1 MNLSARRLLL
11 LILLVQAAAALA
23 IARGAWALGA
33 PVWLA
38 VLAGIGSVAL
48 ARLVINLNNFRMA
61 ARAAGSTPDEH
72 RLDARGALRLF
83 AEEFKASMLV
93 SHWHMPRGRAAMRIH
108 PGSAHPPVLLVHG
121 YGCNSGYWARLLPL
135 LDAAGISHA
144 GVDLEP
150 VGGDIDAYVP
160 LVQQRVLELLAATGA
175 ARVAIVGHSMGG
187 LVARAWMRTHGS
199 ATVAR
204 IVTLGTPHHGTAL
217 ANLGPGINARQMR
230 RGSGD
235 GGEQGSDW
243 LRALAASE
251 SPATRA
257 LVTSI
262 YTHHDNI
269 VSPQASS
276 VLPGARNIA
285 FGGIGHVALGSN
297 PRVLAAVMDELAALR
312 EPAPSTS
319 TA

>member
-1 MNLSARRLLL
+1 MNPSARRLLQ
-11 LILLVQAAAALA
+11 LILLAQALAALA
-23 IARGAWALGA
+23 IAWLAWSLGA
-33 PVWLA
+33 PAWLA
-38 VLAGIGSVAL
+38 LPAGVAAVAL

-61 ARAAGSTPDEH
+61 ARAASATPDEH
-72 RLDARGALRLF
+72 RLDTMGALRLF

-121 YGCNSGYWARLLPL
+121 YGCNAGYWAHLLPL

-160 LVQQRVLELLAATGA
+160 LVEQRVRELLAATGA

-187 LVARAWMRTHGS
+187 LVARAWVRAHGS
-199 ATVAR
+199 GTVAR
-204 IVTLGTPHHGTAL
+204 IITLGTPHHGTAL
-217 ANLGPGINARQMR
+217 ADLGPGINALQMR
-230 RGSGD
+230 RGGA
-235 GGEQGSDW
+235 GEEAQGSDW

-251 SPATRA
+251 SPETRA
-257 LVTSI
+257 LITSI

-269 VSPQASS
+269 VAPQTSS

-297 PRVLAAVMDELAALR
+297 PRVLAAVMRELAAL
-312 EPAPSTS
+312 PAPVPS
-319 TA
+319 AAPA